1 MTTLAQLTIGM
12 SAIIKSF
19 TDVDTSLKLM
29 EMGCVPGETITISNI
44 APMGDPIAINI
55 SGYQLSLRKNEAA
68 KVIVTPIS

>member
-12 SAIIKSF
+12 SAVVKSF
-19 TDVDTSLKLM
+19 TDNDTSLKLM
-29 EMGCVPGETITISNI
+29 EMGCVPGETITISNV